1 MLLIPLAQS
10 KESTSLCYT
19 ATSLNNKAN
28 DFAYFLHRAL
38 IKMPFNLF
46 SHKVN
51 AHIAKVSERALLE
64 QQVVS
69 EKWEDGT
76 DYIQDEPTEAPGDV
90 VPEYQS
96 NQALLEQQAVSET
109 REGTDYMQGGTT
121 EAPGDVVPEYR
132 SKQTRYGITSTY
144 AIGKSKAYSA
154 RLSDRC
160 INACMQCINCMR
172 CVA

>member
-1 MLLIPLAQS
+1 MLLIPLPQS
-10 KESTSLCYT
+10 KESTSLCCT

-28 DFAYFLHRAL
+28 DFAFFLHRAL

-64 QQVVS
+64 QQDVS
-69 EKWEDGT
+69 EKWEDDT
-76 DYIQDEPTEAPGDV
+76 DYVQDGPTE
-90 VPEYQS
+90 E
-96 NQALLEQQAVSET
+96 
-109 REGTDYMQGGTT
+109 
-121 EAPGDVVPEYR
+121 PGDVVPEYR

-154 RLSDRC
+154 RLSNRYSVQT
-160 INACMQCINCMR
+160 A
-172 CVA
+172 CVAWHSVV

>member
-1 MLLIPLAQS
+1 MLLIPLTQS
-10 KESTSLCYT
+10 KESTSLCCT

-28 DFAYFLHRAL
+28 DFAFFLHRAL

-51 AHIAKVSERALLE
+51 AHIAKVSERALFE

-69 EKWEDGT
+69 E
-76 DYIQDEPTEAPGDV
+76 
-90 VPEYQS
+90 
-96 NQALLEQQAVSET
+96 T
-109 REGTDYMQGGTT
+109 REDDTDYMQDGPT
-121 EAPGDVVPEYR
+121 EEPGVIPEYR

-154 RLSDRC
+154 RLSDRYSEKT
-160 INACMQCINCMR
+160 ACLAWYS
-172 CVA
+172 VV